1 MMSAIADTVA
11 LHVADHV
18 PCGVHAGMRRP
29 HGAGARKTLGGM
41 ADGGHADDDEHR
53 GDDDREEDHGAF
65 EERVHFRRSFLHALA
80 LTARS
85 CCLQCLSFSGMALLW
100 RLRGLP
106 VFGLSSC
113 SFACCSRWVRS
124 CCSRG
129 PIFDVVMIVLLE
141 HEEMA
146 MRIEVAQ
153 GCASS
158 EVR

>member
-18 PCGVHAGMRRP
+18 PCGVHAGMGRS

-100 RLRGLP
+100 RLRGWPDLA
-106 VFGLSSC
+106 SS
-113 SFACCSRWVRS
+113 SLAACSRCSRS

-129 PIFDVVMIVLLE
+129 PTFDVLIKVFPPSRRL
-141 HEEMA
+141 
-146 MRIEVAQ
+146 
-153 GCASS
+153 ASVGIAS
-158 EVR
+158 ARPYV